1 MASVEAG
8 LDSASNQQLLQNEV
22 EYENKRAAK
31 AAETARAKAAAED
44 QDGSQ
49 GVKARR
55 SRKPKAAA
63 KDQGTNVTTVLLL
76 MRRPPHR
83 ASYVAPKPVKGK
95 RAPTMPMYAL
105 ALWEDGPGCVPVTVL
120 NTRRWPYKEYAA
132 ACDRGSISPDECKC
146 PHCENTDPRNVLSTA
161 SQGEH
166 VVWHVKY
173 REFHK
178 LRKEKFPHCSDKM
191 DTTTLWSQEHEDWML
206 QYLVEL
212 WRVVDPSAPWFRD
225 VRYAPSTFPQLDAAY
240 AARAA
245 AAVAAAHAAAAAV
258 LALPA
263 PATPFKS
270 GMRTH

>member
-1 MASVEAG
+1 MYKTYLNVRVAECIKEAKTKPSLVALQAESMAGVKAG
-8 LDSASNQQLLQNEV
+8 LLSASNQQLSQNEV

-120 NTRRWPYKEYAA
+120 NA
-132 ACDRGSISPDECKC
+132 I
-146 PHCENTDPRNVLSTA
+146 
-161 SQGEH
+161 QG
-166 VVWHVKY
+166 V
-173 REFHK
+173 
-178 LRKEKFPHCSDKM
+178 CSC
-191 DTTTLWSQEHEDWML
+191 L
-206 QYLVEL
+206 
-212 WRVVDPSAPWFRD
+212 
-225 VRYAPSTFPQLDAAY
+225 
-240 AARAA
+240 
-245 AAVAAAHAAAAAV
+245 
-258 LALPA
+258 
-263 PATPFKS
+263 
-270 GMRTH
+270 